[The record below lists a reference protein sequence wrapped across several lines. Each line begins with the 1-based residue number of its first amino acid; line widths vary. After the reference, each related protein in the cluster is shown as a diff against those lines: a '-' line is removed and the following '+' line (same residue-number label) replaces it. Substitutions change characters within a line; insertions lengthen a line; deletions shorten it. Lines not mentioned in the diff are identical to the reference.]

1 MDILARCKKL
11 GIEIPTA
18 RQPGGTFSPVVKVG
32 ELVFTSGQTA
42 KIEGKLL
49 YIGKVGSDLTLE
61 EGQEAAKICVR
72 NCLALINDFGGGL
85 DNVKRIVRLTG
96 YVNSAHGFTKQGAVI
111 EAASHLLYQIFG
123 ELGLHARTS
132 FGVTELPGDSACEI
146 ELIAQV
152 AI

>member
-11 GIEIPTA
+11 GIESPSA
-18 RQPGGTFSPVVKVG
+18 GPRGGRCSPGVTV
-32 ELVFTSGQTA
+32 
-42 KIEGKLL
+42 
-49 YIGKVGSDLTLE
+49 
-61 EGQEAAKICVR
+61 
-72 NCLALINDFGGGL
+72 GL

>member
-49 YIGKVGSDLTLE
+49 YIGTVSYTHLSLPLMTKLSL
-61 EGQEAAKICVR
+61 
-72 NCLALINDFGGGL
+72 
-85 DNVKRIVRLTG
+85 
-96 YVNSAHGFTKQGAVI
+96 YVT
-111 EAASHLLYQIFG
+111 AASVQWLLQ
-123 ELGLHARTS
+123 
-132 FGVTELPGDSACEI
+132 
-146 ELIAQV
+146 
-152 AI
+152 